1 MHVYLTQ
8 GSSSALES
16 EYMKVLDN
24 IREIDGMALAGAPR
38 AQILVQE
45 YKERLQ
51 MIKERMQKRKIEES
65 KKEDTSKIS
74 MIGEV
79 KQVRLRTT
87 WLDLH

>member
-1 MHVYLTQ
+1 MYLTQ